1 MRKFLLILIVLLPGC
16 ALIFPKPHDPVMF
29 GYLVDTKI
37 IVDKISCSDKTM
49 DWSIADMQIDRLKI
63 YSTLRNDP
71 QADAVGKLQ
80 DALKKAKESVN
91 PTFCDSVLKINR
103 TRIDVIIDAWKGR

>member
-1 MRKFLLILIVLLPGC
+1 
-16 ALIFPKPHDPVMF
+16 MF
-29 GYLVDTKI
+29 GYLIDTKL
-37 IVDKISCSDKTM
+37 IVDKISCNEKTM
-49 DWSIADMQIDRLKI
+49 DWSVADVQIDRLKL

-80 DALKKAKESVN
+80 DALRKAKDSTN